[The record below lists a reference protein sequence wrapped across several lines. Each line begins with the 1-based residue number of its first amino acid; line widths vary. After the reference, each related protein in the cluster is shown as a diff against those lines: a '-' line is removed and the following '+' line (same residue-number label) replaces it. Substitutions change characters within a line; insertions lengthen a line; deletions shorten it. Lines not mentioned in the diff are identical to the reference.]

1 MNIDKFRR
9 QHAIILD
16 GIAVLRELTQDGV
29 APNAERIAAQVIA
42 TSGIVKLHLAVEDS
56 LLYPALAHSGDARL
70 AAMGEAY
77 STEMQTIARDYFAFA
92 ARWNLAGRVAS
103 APEAFRA
110 DANRVLRRLHERMRR
125 EERDFYPS
133 VASSGVRLD
142 APADQQEKER
152 A

>member
-16 GIAVLRELTQDGV
+16 GVAVLRDLAQGGV
-29 APNAERIAAQVIA
+29 AQNAARIAAQVVA
-42 TSGIVKLHLAVEDS
+42 TSAIVKLHLAVEDS
-56 LLYPALAHSGDARL
+56 LLYPALAGSGNARL
-70 AAMGEAY
+70 AAMGDAY
-77 STEMQTIARDYFAFA
+77 RTEMQSIAGEYFAFA
-92 ARWNLAGRVAS
+92 ARWNLAGRVA
-103 APEAFRA
+103 AEPEAFRA

-142 APADQQEKER
+142 TPADQQEEER